1 MRTVEIEAEA
11 LAGAGER
18 GQAEQRIGARPSA
31 DFKHAPAN
39 PLLPADPFEAREND

>member
-1 MRTVEIEAEA
+1 VAGARG
-11 LAGAGER
+11 GAGER

-39 PLLPADPFEAREND
+39 PLLPANPFKAREND